1 MNLQKVVQLLDDQPN
16 ASRRALLIE
25 HLDALGVSYRA
36 QTYATGTNVV
46 VDLGRAARKIGVGS
60 HFDRVPTSAGA
71 NDNGSALAVCL
82 DIIRKHQEAGSEAGV
97 RVFFFDEEETG
108 LKGSQAYVDEYGVED
123 LGGLLNMELV
133 GMGDTF
139 ALWPVATAQTGP
151 LLEAF
156 ETVARGQQVR
166 CNRFDQL
173 VTNTADH
180 VPFRK
185 AGLRDAFTITCIT
198 DQDITTAQHY
208 FQALA
213 QQADKWALWEI
224 LAQAPLFRHYHQPT
238 DTYEKLSEASLAMT
252 SAAVWETILAAQ

>member
-1 MNLQKVVQLLDDQPN
+1 
-16 ASRRALLIE
+16 
-25 HLDALGVSYRA
+25 
-36 QTYATGTNVV
+36 
-46 VDLGRAARKIGVGS
+46 
-60 HFDRVPTSAGA
+60 
-71 NDNGSALAVCL
+71 
-82 DIIRKHQEAGSEAGV
+82 
-97 RVFFFDEEETG
+97 
-108 LKGSQAYVDEYGVED
+108 
-123 LGGLLNMELV
+123 
-133 GMGDTF
+133 MGDTF
-139 ALWPVATAQTGP
+139 ALWPVATAQTEP

-198 DQDITTAQHY
+198 DQDMATAQHY
-208 FQALA
+208 FRALA
-213 QQADKWALWEI
+213 QQAGKGTLWEI